1 MQSPSQTFLK
11 RDDVRGLYPTQLNGK
26 VAEALG
32 QAVVE
37 RLIALGETSPCIA
50 IGHDCRHGN
59 MEIAQGLMLGIVKAG
74 GRYKDLGLVSTE
86 HIYYACGQMADEFA
100 AGAMIT
106 ASHNPKE
113 YNGVKFIHRYCVPF
127 GQEDLAYL
135 GKRADELLTAPQT
148 TMDFAAYAEH
158 LLALSG
164 LNQRPDSD
172 TPLFKVVVLAGNGM
186 GGVAFSPLAALL
198 ERKGLQTII
207 LESEP
212 NGDFPQGVP
221 NPLLPDF
228 MQRLSKFTLENG
240 ADLGIG
246 FDGDADR
253 AGFVDSTGKE
263 IIPSQVLALIAQ
275 AKLKHYSIRRRDVV
289 VTPVVVTPSV
299 IMRNLCCSHLLKKLF
314 GDRTDVTLVDT
325 PVGHGRIKQLMRS
338 EKYREATLF
347 AGEHSGH
354 YFYPEFSYV
363 DSGVLTSLNMISLA
377 WELRDGDEKLA
388 DLLAVWRKE
397 YIWSGELNY
406 NLPSKEAIFQVLRA
420 VAKAFSGAQ
429 RYECRVDAE
438 CNAQRVF
445 EAQEEYRPEELPAP
459 DLKLVQDDG
468 ERGWWFVLRP
478 SGNEPKLRLN
488 VEAWGKNASDDCQ
501 KMVQEVDAIIVQAG
515 GLHA

>member
-11 RDDVRGLYPTQLNGK
+11 RDDIRGLYPTQLNSK

-37 RLIALGETSPCIA
+37 RLITLGEASPCIA

-59 MEIAQGLMLGIVKAG
+59 TEIAQGLMLGIVKAG

-86 HIYYACGQMADEFA
+86 HVYYVCGQMADEFA
-100 AGAMIT
+100 AGAMVT

-113 YNGVKFIHRYCVPF
+113 YNGVKFIHRHCIPF

-135 GKRADELLTAPQT
+135 GKRADELLATQQV
-148 TMDFAAYAEH
+148 TMDFDAYAEH
-158 LLALSG
+158 LLAFSG
-164 LNQRPDSD
+164 LNKRPDSNK
-172 TPLFKVVVLAGNGM
+172 PLFKVVVLAGNGM
-186 GGVAFSPLAALL
+186 GGVAFAPLAALL

-207 LESEP
+207 LEGEP

-228 MQRLSKFTLENG
+228 MQRLSRLTLKNK

-275 AKLKHYSIRRRDVV
+275 AKLKRYSIRRQNVV
-289 VTPVVVTPSV
+289 VTPAV
-299 IMRNLCCSHLLKKLF
+299 IMRNLCCSHLLKTLF
-314 GDRTDVTLVDT
+314 GDRSDVTLVDT

-338 EKYREATLF
+338 PKYKEATLF

-377 WELRDGDEKLA
+377 WELREQGEKLA
-388 DLLAVWRKE
+388 DLLAGWRKE
-397 YIWSGELNY
+397 YVWSGEINY
-406 NLPSKEAIFQVLRA
+406 NLPSKKAISQVLRA
-420 VAKAFSGAQ
+420 AANAFPGAQ
-429 RYECRVDAE
+429 RYECRVDTE
-438 CNAQRVF
+438 CSAQRVF
-445 EAQEEYRPEELPAP
+445 EAQGEYRPEELPAP

-468 ERGWWFVLRP
+468 ESGWWFVLRP

-488 VEAWGKNASDDCQ
+488 VEAWGKNASIDCQ
-501 KMVQEVDAIIVQAG
+501 KMVQTVDAIILQSG
-515 GLHA
+515 GFHA

>member
-1 MQSPSQTFLK
+1 MQSPSQAFLK
-11 RDDVRGLYPTQLNGK
+11 RDDVRGLYPAQLNGK

-37 RLIALGETSPCIA
+37 RLIALGEASPCIA

-59 MEIAQGLMLGIVKAG
+59 TEIAQGLMLGILKAG

-86 HIYYACGQMADEFA
+86 HVYYACGQMADEFA
-100 AGAMIT
+100 AGAMVT

-113 YNGVKFIHRYCVPF
+113 YNGVKFIHRHCVPF

-135 GKRADELLTAPQT
+135 GKRADELLTAPQA
-148 TMDFAAYAEH
+148 TMDFAAYAKH

-164 LNQRPDSD
+164 LDQRPDSD
-172 TPLFKVVVLAGNGM
+172 KPLFKVVVLAGNGM
-186 GGVAFSPLAALL
+186 GGIAFAPLAALL

-207 LESEP
+207 LEGEP

-228 MQRLSKFTLENG
+228 MQRLSKFTVENG
-240 ADLGIG
+240 ANLGIG

-253 AGFVDSTGKE
+253 AGFVDSTGTE

-275 AKLKHYSIRRRDVV
+275 DVTTTSRRRDSIRRRDVV
-289 VTPVVVTPSV
+289 ATPV
-299 IMRNLCCSHLLKKLF
+299 IMRNLCCSQLLKKLF
-314 GDRTDVTLVDT
+314 GDSPDVTLIDT

-338 EKYREATLF
+338 EKYRQATLF

-377 WELRDGDEKLA
+377 WELRNQGGKLA
-388 DLLAVWRKE
+388 DVLSAWRKE
-397 YIWSGELNY
+397 YVWSGELNY
-406 NLPSKEAIFQVLRA
+406 NLPSKEAIFKVLCTA
-420 VAKAFSGAQ
+420 AKAFPGAQ

-445 EAQEEYRPEELPAP
+445 EAQGEYRPEELPAP
-459 DLKLVQDDG
+459 DLKLVQDSG
-468 ERGWWFVLRP
+468 ASGWWFVLRP

-488 VEAWGKNASDDCQ
+488 VEAWGKNASADCQ
-501 KMVQEVDAIIVQAG
+501 KIAGEVEAIILQLG
-515 GLHA
+515 GIRA